1 MALYE
6 NDLIKVVN
14 ELRLK
19 GYSDNF
25 VIMDNL
31 IFSTGLNQG
40 FEEEDVII
48 EGAYQFDISE
58 EAFDTQN
65 LFAIFIPKYELRG
78 LIIDLLGMY
87 FYMEDQTISRILRS
101 VPLVTYMF
109 DDEEPYIKYGLRRV
123 SPSEFNADSNR
134 YVLRIGFPDF
144 PECPVGIAF
153 SMLGFDKQTKE
164 YIWLT
169 TSILKD
175 SRLKR
180 ELYPGCSFYDTYFIK
195 P

>member
-6 NDLIKVVN
+6 TDLVKVVD

-25 VIMDNL
+25 VIKNNL
-31 IFSTGLNQG
+31 IFSTSMNRG

-65 LFAIFIPKYELRG
+65 LFAVFIPKYELRG

-87 FYMEDQTISRILRS
+87 FYMEDPTVSRILRTE
-101 VPLVTYMF
+101 PLVTYHF
-109 DDEEPYIKYGLRRV
+109 DDDEPSVKYGLRKIA
-123 SPSEFNADSNR
+123 PSEFDANSNR

-144 PECPVGIAF
+144 PVCPVGIAF
-153 SMLGFDKQTKE
+153 SMLGFDEQSHE
-164 YIWLT
+164 YVWLV
-169 TSILKD
+169 TSILTD
-175 SRLKR
+175 SRLKKI
-180 ELYPGCSFYDTYFIK
+180 EYNPKNGLV
-195 P
+195 

>member
-6 NDLIKVVN
+6 NDLVKVVD

-25 VIMDNL
+25 VIKDNL
-31 IFSTGLNQG
+31 IFSTGMNQG
-40 FEEEDVII
+40 FEEKDVII

-65 LFAIFIPKYELRG
+65 LFAVFIPKYELRG

-87 FYMEDQTISRILRS
+87 FYLENQPISRILRN
-101 VPLVTYMF
+101 VPLVTYIF
-109 DDEEPYIKYGLRRV
+109 DDDEPYIKYGLKKI
-123 SPSEFNADSNR
+123 SPSEFDANSKR

-144 PECPVGIAF
+144 PKCPVGVAF
-153 SMLGFDKQTKE
+153 SMLGFDEQTQE
-164 YIWLT
+164 YIWLV

-180 ELYPGCSFYDTYFIK
+180 VEYTRV
-195 P
+195 

>member
-6 NDLIKVVN
+6 HDLVIVVD

-25 VIMDNL
+25 VIKDNF
-31 IFSTGLNQG
+31 IFSTGMNEG

-58 EAFDTQN
+58 NAFDTQN
-65 LFAIFIPKYELRG
+65 LFAVFIPKYELRG

-87 FYMEDQTISRILRS
+87 FYMEDQTISRILRK
-101 VPLVTYMF
+101 VPLVTYIF
-109 DDEEPYIKYGLRRV
+109 DDDEPYIKYGLKKI
-123 SPSEFNADSNR
+123 SPSEFDADSNR

-153 SMLGFDKQTKE
+153 SMLGFDEQTQE
-164 YIWLT
+164 YIWLA

-175 SRLKR
+175 RPRKKV
-180 ELYPGCSFYDTYFIK
+180 ECKTK
-195 P
+195 NAK